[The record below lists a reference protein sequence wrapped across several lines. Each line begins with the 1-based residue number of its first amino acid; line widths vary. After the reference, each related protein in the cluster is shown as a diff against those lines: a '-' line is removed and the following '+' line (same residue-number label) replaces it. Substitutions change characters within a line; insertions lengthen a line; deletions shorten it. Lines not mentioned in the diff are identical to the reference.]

1 MRFETGD
8 VGLHDHAH
16 AQEGA
21 EDVGVVVQQLLLHL
35 DGDLRTLGRIEGGA
49 QLDGKFLELVAVV
62 AAGVLD
68 RFVQT
73 VGVEEVLGIAQAG
86 VDVGADPDVP
96 CRGILADAV
105 VILGAVDLYVNA
117 DVLERGLRGFGQQGQ
132 LLTGRVG
139 QPADRELDAV
149 LFADA
154 VAVGVDP
161 AGGLQLGPGLIGIK
175 GHGLNA
181 LTEREAVGEGAVAV

>member
-1 MRFETGD
+1 MCLETGD

-49 QLDGKFLELVAVV
+49 QLDGKLLELVAVV

-105 VILGAVDLYVNA
+105 VILGAVDLYVNC
-117 DVLERGLRGFGQQGQ
+117 
-132 LLTGRVG
+132 LLYTSPSPR
-139 QPADRELDAV
+139 DA
-149 LFADA
+149 
-154 VAVGVDP
+154 
-161 AGGLQLGPGLIGIK
+161 
-175 GHGLNA
+175 
-181 LTEREAVGEGAVAV
+181 

>member
-1 MRFETGD
+1 MRFKTGN

-21 EDVGVVVQQLLLHL
+21 EDIGVVVQQLLLHL
-35 DGDLRTLGRIEGGA
+35 DGDLRALGRIEGGA
-49 QLDGKFLELVAVV
+49 QLDGKLLELVAVV

-73 VGVEEVLGIAQAG
+73 VGVKEILRVAQTG

-105 VILGAVDLYVNA
+105 VILGAVDLYVDT
-117 DVLERGLRGFGQQGQ
+117 DVLERGLRGFGQQRQ
-132 LLTGRVG
+132 LLTGR
-139 QPADRELDAV
+139 
-149 LFADA
+149 
-154 VAVGVDP
+154 
-161 AGGLQLGPGLIGIK
+161 
-175 GHGLNA
+175 
-181 LTEREAVGEGAVAV
+181 

>member
-1 MRFETGD
+1 MLPPLFFCLLDIEICGQLIEVAGVCFEAGD

-49 QLDGKFLELVAVV
+49 QLDGKLLELVAVV

-73 VGVEEVLGIAQAG
+73 IGVEEILGIARPG
-86 VDVGADPDVP
+86 VDVGADQMSHALWD
-96 CRGILADAV
+96 IADAV
-105 VILGAVDLYVNA
+105 VILGAVDLHVDA
-117 DVLERGLRGFGQQGQ
+117 DVLERGLRGFGQQGSS
-132 LLTGRVG
+132 
-139 QPADRELDAV
+139 
-149 LFADA
+149 
-154 VAVGVDP
+154 
-161 AGGLQLGPGLIGIK
+161 
-175 GHGLNA
+175 
-181 LTEREAVGEGAVAV
+181 